1 MTISRYILVTPDGIV
16 FMAED
21 YSVVY
26 THHIFF
32 LHSPVDEWAS
42 QAGLVVKNPPASGG
56 DVRDVGSVPGLGTS
70 FGGGHGNPLHGEWE
84 CSCLQNP
91 ADKEPGE
98 LQSIQSER
106 VGHAGSDLHSTASS
120 LSTHLL
126 MGT

>member
-32 LHSPVDEWAS
+32 IHSPVDEWAS

-56 DVRDVGSVPGLGTS
+56 DVRDVGSVPGLGRS
-70 FGGGHGNPLHGEWE
+70 SGEGNGYLLQYSGLE
-84 CSCLQNP
+84 CSMDCP
-91 ADKEPGE
+91 WGRKE
-98 LQSIQSER
+98 
-106 VGHAGSDLHSTASS
+106 
-120 LSTHLL
+120 
-126 MGT
+126 